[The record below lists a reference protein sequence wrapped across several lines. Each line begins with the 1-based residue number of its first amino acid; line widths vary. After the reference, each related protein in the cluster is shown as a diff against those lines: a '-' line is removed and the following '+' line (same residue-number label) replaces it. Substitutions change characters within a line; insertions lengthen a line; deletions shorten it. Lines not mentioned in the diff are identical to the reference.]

1 LNVTDAM
8 KPITFV
14 AAAARQYWWWCVD
27 VD

>member
-1 LNVTDAM
+1 LIFTDAM
-8 KPITFV
+8 KPITLT